1 MGAVLYVVAHLG
13 HRDQQN
19 YEAVGMKHGAARPV
33 THTSHTDLHFTALAM
48 LVLEPCLVAE
58 IPDSERS

>member
-1 MGAVLYVVAHLG
+1 MGVVLYVVAHLG

-33 THTSHTDLHFTALAM
+33 TRTSHTDLHFTALAM
-48 LVLEPCLVAE
+48 LVLEPRDPRL
-58 IPDSERS
+58 